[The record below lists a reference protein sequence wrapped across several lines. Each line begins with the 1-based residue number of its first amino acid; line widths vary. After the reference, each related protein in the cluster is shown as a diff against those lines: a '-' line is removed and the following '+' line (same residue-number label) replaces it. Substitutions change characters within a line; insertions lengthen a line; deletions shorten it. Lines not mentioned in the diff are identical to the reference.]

1 MEHAVEALKLAAAVI
16 VFVLA
21 VSLTY
26 MLFSQT
32 KTTADSIF
40 YIRDSQKYMEEENL
54 ENIVYITSTG
64 VTTNRT
70 VNMETIIPT
79 LYRYHKENFGVTIV
93 VKDDAGNYKILA
105 RYDNTTE
112 NIVGTW
118 DGTEPTIAEGTPEED
133 KPSITKHLT
142 YLNNYVTIKK
152 DNSEDEEYTW
162 DYPDLSNIYKVE
174 RIGEGERVATPWLNS
189 EQGIASR
196 ISSDVSGIE
205 AEYNGIDIYS
215 GIQEVNGKT
224 CLLEYSDKQFK
235 EYIKVI
241 DNNKYIKE
249 VGENSEEVLT
259 DFIEERLIAK
269 IEIIYIE
276 E

>member
-118 DGTEPTIAEGTPEED
+118 DGQEPTIAEGTPEED

-205 AEYNGIDIYS
+205 AKYNGIDIYS